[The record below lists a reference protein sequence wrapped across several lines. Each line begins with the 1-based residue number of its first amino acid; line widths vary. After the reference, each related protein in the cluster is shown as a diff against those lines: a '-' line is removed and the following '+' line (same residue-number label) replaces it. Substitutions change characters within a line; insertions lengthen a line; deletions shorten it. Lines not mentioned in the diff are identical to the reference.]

1 MRVLYVTQRLPFG
14 DGEAFI
20 VPEIEALVAAGH
32 DVLIVPRAWGGP
44 VPHNDA
50 GALLPRA
57 RRLPRAAGLARAI
70 AGGLGAAP
78 GGTAAAFWA
87 MRRTRPRRR
96 ALANARAAAE
106 GLWVARLAQEW
117 RADHIHAHWAHLTA
131 TLAMVASA
139 RAGIPWS
146 FTAHRY
152 DVVLNNLLAEKLH
165 SARFGR
171 FIAREMLAMAGRLVP
186 PDALR
191 RAGVLHMGVALP
203 PPPAPDL
210 TARAMPVVLCPARLV
225 AVKGHLC
232 LIEAAALLARRGV
245 AFELWLA
252 GEGPERAPIERR
264 VADLGLARIVRL
276 LGTVPHDDLMRLYR
290 ERRADCVVL
299 PSLDLGH
306 GLHEGLSVALVE
318 AMAHGIPAI
327 GTRTGGL
334 PELLGGGA
342 GVLVEPGD
350 ASTLADA
357 LGEVLSSASL
367 RARLAAAG
375 RRRVEG
381 EYDAAAIARRLVQW
395 FGGQAP
401 IASAA

>member
-1 MRVLYVTQRLPFG
+1 MRILYVTQRLPFG
-14 DGEAFI
+14 DGEVFV
-20 VPEIEALVAAGH
+20 VPEIEALIAAGH

-44 VPHNDA
+44 VPHHDA
-50 GALLPRA
+50 RALLPRA
-57 RRLPRAAGLARAI
+57 RRLPRGVGLARAV
-70 AGGLGAAP
+70 AAGLGAAP
-78 GGTAAAFWA
+78 AGTAEAFRA
-87 MRRTRPRRR
+87 LRRTRPRRR

-106 GLWVARLAQEW
+106 GLWVARLAREW

-131 TLAMVASA
+131 TLAMVAGA

-152 DVVLNNLLAEKLH
+152 DVVLNNLLAEKLR

-171 FIAREMLAMAGRLVP
+171 FIAREMLAIAGRLVP

-191 RAGVLHMGVALP
+191 RAVVLHMGVALP

-210 TARAMPVVLCPARLV
+210 TARATPVVLCPARLV
-225 AVKGHLC
+225 AVKGHHC
-232 LIEAAALLARRGV
+232 LIAASSLLARRGA

-252 GEGPERAPIERR
+252 GEGPERASIERQ
-264 VADLGLARIVRL
+264 VTSLGLGRAVRL
-276 LGTVPHDDLMRLYR
+276 LGTVPHDELMQLYR

-299 PSLDLGH
+299 PSLDLGQ

-327 GTRTGGL
+327 GTCTGGL

-342 GVLVEPGD
+342 GVLVAPGD
-350 ASTLADA
+350 ASSLADA
-357 LGEVLSSASL
+357 LGDVLASASL
-367 RARLAAAG
+367 RARLASAG
-375 RRRVEG
+375 RRRVEE
-381 EYDAAAIARRLVQW
+381 EYDAAAVARRLVQW
-395 FGGQAP
+395 FGGEVPLAP
-401 IASAA
+401 AA

>member
-1 MRVLYVTQRLPFG
+1 MRILYVTQRLPFG
-14 DGEAFI
+14 DGEVFV
-20 VPEIEALVAAGH
+20 VPEIEALIAAGH
-32 DVLIVPRAWGGP
+32 DVVIVPRGWGGP
-44 VPHNDA
+44 VPHHDA
-50 GALLPRA
+50 RELLPRA
-57 RRLPRAAGLARAI
+57 RRLPRAVGIARAV
-70 AGGLGAAP
+70 ANSLGAAP
-78 GGTAAAFWA
+78 GATAAAFWA
-87 MRRTRPRRR
+87 LRRTRPRRR

-131 TLAMVASA
+131 TVAMVAST

-152 DVVLNNLLAEKLH
+152 DVVLNNLLTEKLR

-171 FIAREMLAMAGRLVP
+171 FIAREMLATAGRLVP
-186 PDALR
+186 PDALH
-191 RAGVLHMGVALP
+191 RAVVLHMGVALP
-203 PPPAPDL
+203 PTPGPDL
-210 TARAMPVVLCPARLV
+210 TARLTPVVLCPARLV
-225 AVKGHLC
+225 AVKGHHC

-252 GEGPERAPIERR
+252 GEGPERASIERR
-264 VADLGLARIVRL
+264 VAGLGLARAVRL
-276 LGTVPHDDLMRLYR
+276 LGTVPHDDLIRLYR

-357 LGEVLSSASL
+357 LGDVLSSASL
-367 RARLAAAG
+367 RARLATAG
-375 RRRVEG
+375 RRRVEE
-381 EYDAAAIARRLVQW
+381 EYDAAAIARRLAQW
-395 FGGQAP
+395 FGGEVPLAP
-401 IASAA
+401 AA